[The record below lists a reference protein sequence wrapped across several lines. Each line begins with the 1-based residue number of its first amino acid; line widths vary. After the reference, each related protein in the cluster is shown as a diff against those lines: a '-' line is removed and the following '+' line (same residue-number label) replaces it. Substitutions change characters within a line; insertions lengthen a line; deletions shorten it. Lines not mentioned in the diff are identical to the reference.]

1 MDYRITTFGER
12 YAEVYDSGPERADTP
27 DTVDFLAGLAG
38 DGPAL
43 ELAIGTGR
51 VGLKL
56 AQRGVRVDGI
66 EASQAMVDKLRAKPG
81 GDRLDV
87 TIGNFA
93 DVGVHGKYRL
103 IFLVYNTLSNLQT
116 QDEQVRCF
124 QNVAAHLE
132 DGGLFVVEAG
142 VPNLEHVRTGQYV
155 EAEFVDLDEV
165 GLDIARVDP
174 ITQRVDE
181 SHVVFG
187 ADGVRSY
194 PVVTRYTWPSEM
206 DLMARLAGL
215 RLRERY
221 GGWLRERFTAA
232 SRSQISVYE
241 R

>member
-1 MDYRITTFGER
+1 MDYGITTFGER
-12 YAEVYDSGPERADTP
+12 NAETYDSGPERADTP
-27 DTVDFLAGLAG
+27 DTVDFLAELAG

-56 AQRGVRVDGI
+56 AQRGIRVDGI

-87 TIGNFA
+87 TIGNYA
-93 DVGVHGKYRL
+93 DVDVRGKYRL
-103 IFLVYNTLSNLQT
+103 IFLVFNTLSNLQT

-132 DGGLFVVEAG
+132 DDGLFVVEAG
-142 VPNLEHVRTGQYV
+142 VPDLGQVRAGQYV
-155 EAEFVDLDEV
+155 EAEFVDLDAV
-165 GLDIARVDP
+165 GLDVARIDP
-174 ITQRVDE
+174 ITQRMDE
-181 SHVVFG
+181 NHVVFG
-187 ADGVRSY
+187 ADGIRMY

-206 DLMARLAGL
+206 DLMARLAGM
-215 RLRERY
+215 RLRERW
-221 GGWLRERFTAA
+221 GGWLREAFTAA
-232 SRSQISVYE
+232 SRSQVSIYE